1 MRLIDADVLLD
12 ICKNK
17 YSDIVAGSYPF
28 NVVVYD
34 LVNIIESQPLAYD
47 VKKVVAELEE
57 ERERNL
63 NGWKD
68 ATNIFALTKYGHVF
82 SAYVKAI
89 DIVKSGGTDLG
100 YNPYQE

>member
-1 MRLIDADVLLD
+1 MRLIDADVLID

-47 VKKVVAELEE
+47 IEKVVAELEE
-57 ERERNL
+57 RRIVAGN
-63 NGWKD
+63 WSVDDD
-68 ATNIFALTKYGHVF
+68 AYHSGKEY
-82 SAYVKAI
+82 AYEQAISIVKA
-89 DIVKSGGTDLG
+89 GGV
-100 YNPYQE
+100 E

>member
-1 MRLIDADVLLD
+1 MSRLIDADVLLD

-47 VKKVVAELEE
+47 VEKVVKELEKQDDDC
-57 ERERNL
+57 
-63 NGWKD
+63 GCGKISVWD
-68 ATNIFALTKYGHVF
+68 
-82 SAYVKAI
+82 AI
-89 DIVKSGGTDLG
+89 DIVKRGGI
-100 YNPYQE
+100 E